1 MDVISYTAFR
11 KELATMLDKVS
22 KDHSPIMVTR
32 QNGEPAVLM
41 SVADFLSYEETSYLM
56 ASKNNA
62 ERLQSAMKELDTKKG
77 LQEGLIEP

>member
-32 QNGEPAVLM
+32 QNGEPAIVM
-41 SVADFLSYEETSYLM
+41 SMADFLSYEETSYLM
-56 ASKNNA
+56 ASKHNA
-62 ERLQSAMKELDTKKG
+62 ERLQTAMQELDAGSG